1 MSDTQRPSWATH
13 TIITATNQSCENK
26 SSFFTTQETP
36 QLEEQKNIDGS
47 EITPLQKPTTAKRR
61 CLECNRK
68 LTLSTEYV
76 CKCNG
81 LYCSKHKFAD
91 MHACTYDHKNEWRK
105 SLTEKN
111 PQVVADKISR
121 I

>member
-1 MSDTQRPSWATH
+1 MSDTQKPSWATRA
-13 TIITATNQSCENK
+13 IVTATNQPCERK
-26 SSFFTTQETP
+26 SSFFIPQETP
-36 QLEEQKNIDGS
+36 PQEDQKNINREAVAPS
-47 EITPLQKPTTAKRR
+47 QKPTKRR
-61 CLECNRK
+61 CLDCNRK

-76 CKCNG
+76 CKCGG

-111 PQVVADKISR
+111 PQVVADKISK